1 MKIPLQNTHFAW
13 FDDQLIGLDISHDR
27 YIVLQPDQSR
37 SFSAKVPATP
47 VCHYDAQTCAP
58 PPLSGVPVN
67 CWKLSP
73 GQVRNRLNIIESAR
87 LFSTLR
93 KVHDT
98 SKTHRLSGLLQLIE
112 SERIQRKNKRTLRN
126 EDDLAASLN
135 LTCFLYPVKTKCLEW
150 ACTLIIAGY
159 RYGLDMK
166 LVIGIQNRPFFAH
179 AWAELDGRVVG
190 DDPARRRQ
198 LAVIHE
204 TT

>member
-1 MKIPLQNTHFAW
+1 MKIPPQNMNFVW
-13 FDDQLIGLDISHDR
+13 FDDQLIGLDIAHDR
-27 YIVLQPDQSR
+27 YIVLPPDQSR
-37 SFSAKVPATP
+37 TFIAKHLAISA
-47 VCHYDAQTCAP
+47 CRYDAQTCAP
-58 PPLSGVPVN
+58 PQLSGVPVN

-73 GQVRNRLNIIESAR
+73 GQVRNRLNIIESAI
-87 LFSTLR
+87 LFTTLH
-93 KVHDT
+93 KVHET
-98 SKTHRLSGLLQLIE
+98 SRNHRLSGLLQLIE
-112 SERIQRKNKRTLRN
+112 SERIQRKNKRIIRN
-126 EDDLAASLN
+126 ENDLAASLN

-204 TT
+204 MT